1 MLNYSTKWINTVA
14 ICISIVVTVVL
25 FIFFDILIINP
36 DNSSFT
42 HSENIMISQV
52 YLDKKYIKNIS
63 RENINAIKL
72 KDVMLETMQIADIYE
87 KNTNVNNLE
96 NNVEDNEMSIE
107 EQENIIKQNYK
118 TNWRIEIPKIGL
130 VAPIKDG
137 TTQDVLASAVGHF
150 PESNTYR
157 GNVAL
162 AGHNRGYNCNFFENI
177 KKLKTGDKII
187 YYTDRGRRE
196 YKVVLNKIIH
206 QTDWTYI
213 EDTSDNRITL
223 ITCVENM
230 YEYRRCVQAVEII

>member
-1 MLNYSTKWINTVA
+1 MLNYSTKWVNTVA
-14 ICISIVVTVVL
+14 IFISIVVTVILFMVL
-25 FIFFDILIINP
+25 DILIINP
-36 DNSSFT
+36 DNT
-42 HSENIMISQV
+42 MPNENTVASHLK
-52 YLDKKYIKNIS
+52 LDKKYIQKNN

-96 NNVEDNEMSIE
+96 NNVEDNEISIE

-137 TTQDVLASAVGHF
+137 TTQDVLASAIGHF

-177 KKLKTGDKII
+177 KELKTGDKII

>member
-1 MLNYSTKWINTVA
+1 MLNYSTKWVNTVA
-14 ICISIVVTVVL
+14 IFISIVVTVILFMVL
-25 FIFFDILIINP
+25 DILIINP
-36 DNSSFT
+36 DNT
-42 HSENIMISQV
+42 MPNENTVASHLK
-52 YLDKKYIKNIS
+52 LDKKYIQKNN

-72 KDVMLETMQIADIYE
+72 KDVMLDTMQIADIYE
-87 KNTNVNNLE
+87 KNTNANKLE

-177 KKLKTGDKII
+177 KELKTGDKII